1 MLSCKRNT
9 GGMGFCVLLSALALL
24 LSGCVVRTYSLT
36 RDRVDQDLSDSTG
49 NRGYLM
55 GSAPVGEVEAERPT
69 TRTTQV
75 VEIELHSP
83 IKFDRMGKKGN
94 KKVSETTDAQLSTD
108 LTSTADDSS
117 AFTTS
122 GGSQSTYVS
131 SDVSSQQYTVQE
143 GDTLQKISSKFYGT
157 TKKWMKIFD
166 ANKNKLK
173 TPDRVRPG
181 QVLDIPDVAG
191 SVIGESSLQEP
202 AGNLK

>member
-9 GGMGFCVLLSALALL
+9 GGMGFCILLSALALL

-83 IKFDRMGKKGN
+83 IKFDRMGKKGH
-94 KKVSETTDAQLSTD
+94 KKASETTDAQASMD
-108 LTSTADDSS
+108 ATSSNDSG

-122 GGSQSTYVS
+122 GGSQSAYVS
-131 SDVSSQQYTVQE
+131 SDVSSQQYTVQV

-157 TKKWMKIFD
+157 TKKWMKIFN
-166 ANKNKLK
+166 ANKAKLK
-173 TPDRVRPG
+173 SPDRVRPG
-181 QVLDIPDVAG
+181 QVLDIPDV
-191 SVIGESSLQEP
+191 SSSTSGDSSIQEP
-202 AGNLK
+202 AENLK

>member
-1 MLSCKRNT
+1 MLSYRKIT
-9 GGMGFCVLLSALALL
+9 GGAGFCVLLSGLALL

-36 RDRVDQDLSDSTG
+36 RDRVDQDLTESTG

-55 GSAPVGEVEAERPT
+55 GSAPVGEVETERPT

-83 IKFDRMGKKGN
+83 IKFDRMHKKAPKQG
-94 KKVSETTDAQLSTD
+94 SDTSGAQTTLDSTSSYGSG
-108 LTSTADDSS
+108 TGTTADE
-117 AFTTS
+117 
-122 GGSQSTYVS
+122 SQSTSSYSSVS
-131 SDVSSQQYTVQE
+131 SRQYTVQE

-157 TKKWMKIFD
+157 TKKWMKVFD

-173 TPDRVRPG
+173 SPDRVRPG

-191 SVIGESSLQEP
+191 SAIGESSVQESTE
-202 AGNLK
+202 NLK